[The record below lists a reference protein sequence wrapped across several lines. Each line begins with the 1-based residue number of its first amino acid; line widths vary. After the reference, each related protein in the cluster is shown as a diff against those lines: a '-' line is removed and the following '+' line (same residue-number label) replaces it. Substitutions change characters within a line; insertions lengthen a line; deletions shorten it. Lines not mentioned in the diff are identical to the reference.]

1 MTLMRSYNR
10 QGACQSN
17 GLRIGLKVQG
27 SIEDAGLAELFF
39 GKDGKQKL
47 QHDKFFEGFA

>member
-1 MTLMRSYNR
+1 MRSYNR

-39 GKDGKQKL
+39 WQGWKTKTP
-47 QHDKFFEGFA
+47 A